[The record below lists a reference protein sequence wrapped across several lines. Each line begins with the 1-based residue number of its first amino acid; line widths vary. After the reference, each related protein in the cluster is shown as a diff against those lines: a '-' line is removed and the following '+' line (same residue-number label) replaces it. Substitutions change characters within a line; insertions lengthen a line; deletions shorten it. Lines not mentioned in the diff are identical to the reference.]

1 MAMMKSIIYNIK
13 VWMVAATT
21 LVLATSCLDKYPGSA
36 ILEEKAMHT
45 YEDAEQLVTGIY
57 SMFKS
62 GSLHNGYLTVLP
74 DIQADMVY
82 AIDGYSNQYGSFWLW
97 QIRSTT
103 SEVESV
109 YASLYSVISN
119 CNFFLERVDGV
130 KANTYDDA
138 KLTSL
143 DYYTGEVY
151 TLRALAYSELLKLY
165 CEAYDPATAKDK
177 MGVVLRKHYSKTE
190 PAVRASLYDSYHFVL
205 EDLAKAEELLD
216 SDYDMYSSDYATKA
230 LAEALH
236 ARVALYMQDWE
247 KAIEYS
253 TKLIDN
259 KAFSLSA
266 ANTVYTNGMSFFQYM
281 WNYDLATEVIW
292 RVRLTPQSP
301 GAMIGSAF
309 LNFTNDY
316 ANFYPDYVPAQWV
329 LNLYAQNDYRYSA
342 YFSQAQTGYAHGLVW
357 PLLVKYYGNNDF
369 INSYQLYHV
378 SMPKPFRLAEQYL
391 IRAEA
396 YCRQATPNFSAAS
409 KDLTTLRESRFASG
423 TGAISMSS
431 ANFMQNIAEER
442 VRELYMEGHRLHDIK
457 RWGNLYNEGKGF
469 TRTPQSNSLVE
480 GSSIKKEAD
489 NYMYVW
495 PIPRHEVEAP
505 GSNVKQNAGY

>member
-1 MAMMKSIIYNIK
+1 MAMMKSLINNIK
-13 VWMVAATT
+13 VGVVAVVA
-21 LVLATSCLDKYPGSA
+21 LLSTSCLEKYPGSA
-36 ILEEKAMHT
+36 LLEDKAMYT

-57 SMFKS
+57 SQFKS
-62 GSLHNGYLTVLP
+62 GSLHNGYLTILP

-97 QIRSTT
+97 QLRSTT

-119 CNFFLERVDGV
+119 CNFFLERIDNV
-130 KANTYDDA
+130 KANTIDDA

-151 TLRALAYSELLKLY
+151 TLRALAYSELLKLF
-165 CEAYDPATAKDK
+165 CEAYDPATAKSK
-177 MGVVLRKHYSKTE
+177 MGVVLRKHYSQSE
-190 PAVRASLYDSYHFVL
+190 EAVRASLYDSYQFVL
-205 EDLAKAEELLD
+205 SDLEKAEELLD
-216 SDYDMYSSDYATKA
+216 SDYDTYSSDYATKA
-230 LAEALH
+230 MAEALH
-236 ARVALYMQDWE
+236 ARVALYMQDWDV
-247 KAIEYS
+247 AIDYS
-253 TKLIDN
+253 TRLIEN
-259 KAFSLSA
+259 KAFSLSS
-266 ANTVYTNGMSFFQYM
+266 ANTLYTDGMSFFQYM

-329 LNLYAQNDYRYSA
+329 LNLYGAKDYRYNA
-342 YFSQAQTGYAHGLVW
+342 YFYQTQTGYAHGLVW
-357 PLLVKYYGNNDF
+357 PLLVKYYGNGDF

-396 YCRQATPNFSAAS
+396 YCRKATPNFSAAS
-409 KDLTTLRESRFASG
+409 ADLTELRESRFQSG
-423 TGAISMSS
+423 AGAINLSA

-457 RWGNLYNEGKGF
+457 RWGKLYNEGKGF
-469 TRTPQSNSLVE
+469 ERTPQSNSLIE
-480 GSSIKKEAD
+480 GSSIKKSAD
-489 NYMYVW
+489 DYMFVW
-495 PIPRHEVEAP
+495 PIPRHEIEAP
-505 GSNVKQNAGY
+505 GSQVEQNAGY

>member
-1 MAMMKSIIYNIK
+1 MMKSLIYNIK
-13 VWMVAATT
+13 VWLVAAVA
-21 LVLATSCLDKYPGSA
+21 LFSATSCLEKYPDSA
-36 ILEEKAMHT
+36 ILEEKAMLT
-45 YEDAEQLVTGIY
+45 YDDAEQIVTGIY

-62 GSLHNGYLTVLP
+62 GALHNGYLTLLP

-109 YASLYSVISN
+109 YAGLYSIISN
-119 CNFFLERVDGV
+119 CNFFLENIESV
-130 KANTYDDA
+130 KATTYDDT

-151 TLRALAYSELLKLY
+151 TLRALAYSELLKMY

-177 MGVVLRKHYSKTE
+177 MGVVLRKYYSKAE
-190 PAVRASLYDSYHFVL
+190 VAERASLYDSYQFVL
-205 EDLAKAEELLD
+205 DDLAKAEELLNN
-216 SDYDMYSSDYATKA
+216 DYDQYSSDYATKA
-230 LAEALH
+230 MAEALH

-247 KAIEYS
+247 SAIEYS
-253 TKLIDN
+253 TRLIEN
-259 KAFSLSA
+259 KAFELSP
-266 ANTVYTNGMSFFQYM
+266 ANVLYTDGQSYFQYM

-309 LNFTNDY
+309 INFTNDY
-316 ANFYPDYVPAQWV
+316 VNFYPDYVPAQWV
-329 LNLYAQNDYRYSA
+329 LNLYAQNDYRYNA
-342 YFSQAQTGYAHGLVW
+342 YFYQAQTGYAHGLVW
-357 PLLVKYYGNNDF
+357 PLLVKYYGNGDF

-396 YCRQATPNFSAAS
+396 YCRKESPNYSAAS
-409 KDLTTLRESRFASG
+409 ADLTTLRETRFKSG
-423 TGAISMSS
+423 SGGLSVSE
-431 ANFMQNIAEER
+431 ANFIQHIAEER

-457 RWGNLYNEGKGF
+457 RWGKLYNEGKGF
-469 TRTPQSNSLVE
+469 ERTPQSNSLVE
-480 GSSIKKEAD
+480 GSSIKRAAD
-489 NYMYVW
+489 HYMYVW
-495 PIPRHEVEAP
+495 PIPRHEIEAP
-505 GSNVKQNAGY
+505 GSKVKQNAGY

>member
-1 MAMMKSIIYNIK
+1 MMKSFLNNIK
-13 VWMVAATT
+13 VGVIAIVT
-21 LVLATSCLDKYPGSA
+21 LLSVSSCLDKYPGSA
-36 ILEEKAMHT
+36 LLEDQAMYT

-62 GSLHNGYLTVLP
+62 GALHNGYLTILP

-97 QIRSTT
+97 QLRSTT
-103 SEVESV
+103 SESESV
-109 YASLYSVISN
+109 YAGLYSVISN
-119 CNFFLERVDGV
+119 CNFFLEKVGQV
-130 KANTYDDA
+130 KANVTDDA

-165 CEAYDPATAKDK
+165 CEAYDPMTAKEK

-190 PAVRASLYDSYHFVL
+190 VAERASLYDSYQFVL
-205 EDLAKAEELLD
+205 EDLAKAEELLK
-216 SDYDMYSSDYATKA
+216 SDYDSYSSDYATKA
-230 LAEALH
+230 MAEALH

-247 KAIEYS
+247 AAIDYS
-253 TKLIDN
+253 TRLIEN
-259 KAFSLSA
+259 RAFSLSS

-281 WNYDLATEVIW
+281 WNYDLATEIIW
-292 RVRLTPQSP
+292 RVKLTPQSP

-329 LNLYAQNDYRYSA
+329 LNLYAQNDYRYNA
-342 YFSQAQTGYAHGLVW
+342 YFYQTQTGYAHGLVW
-357 PLLVKYYGNNDF
+357 PLLVKYYGNGDF

-396 YCRQATPNFSAAS
+396 YCRKDTPNFSAAS
-409 KDLTTLRESRFASG
+409 KDLTELRESRFASG
-423 TGAISMSS
+423 AGAMSVSS
-431 ANFMQNIAEER
+431 ANYMQNIAEER
-442 VRELYMEGHRLHDIK
+442 VRELYKEGHRLHDIK
-457 RWGNLYNEGKGF
+457 RWGKLYNEGKGF
-469 TRTPQSNSLVE
+469 ERTPQSNSLVE
-480 GSSIKKEAD
+480 GSSIKKAAD
-489 NYMYVW
+489 DYMYVW
-495 PIPRHEVEAP
+495 PIPRHEIEAP
-505 GSNVKQNAGY
+505 GSKVKQNVGY